1 MIVAACA
8 VANMLAWSVRSTFA
22 LFYVALL
29 EHFGWP
35 RGLAAVGYSLS
46 WLLVLIFG
54 PLAGRLH
61 DRLGAHVVMPFAGI
75 VLGVALA
82 LTGRVETL
90 QGYYL
95 AFGVLGAAGI
105 AGIMMPAAAVVSG
118 QVPRARG
125 AALGVISA
133 GASLSA
139 SIFYPINAWLIAAMG
154 WRDAIGVYGAVI
166 ATGVVAMSGLV
177 RVLSRRHAP
186 DAEHAP
192 DGEPRAGRDGS
203 GPRRAGEV
211 RVRVDEVT
219 LGRALGSRAF
229 WAVFVMWGLGVIGYQ
244 IMATHQVAHAHGEG
258 IPPSTVAWILGLS
271 GIFTAAGNIVGGL
284 LSDRWGRGWVFGIG
298 SVIGI
303 TGIALFATL
312 DGPADVGRLFAY
324 SVAGVGFGMRIALLT
339 AIPADLFHG
348 RHFGVILGL
357 ASGGGGLGGFIGP
370 FLGGWLYDVTGGY
383 GVAFAV
389 AAAAIAGSAV
399 AAWIAAARRPRTST
413 REP

>member
-1 MIVAACA
+1 
-8 VANMLAWSVRSTFA
+8 MLAWSVRSTFA
-22 LFYVALL
+22 LFYVALV

-35 RGLAAVGYSLS
+35 RGLGALGYSLS
-46 WLLVLIFG
+46 WLGVLAFG

-61 DRLGAHVVMPFAGI
+61 DRLGAHVVMPCAGV
-75 VLGVALA
+75 VLGLALA

-90 QGYYL
+90 SGYYA

-139 SIFYPINAWLIAAMG
+139 FVFYPVNAWLIARLG
-154 WRDAIGVYGAVI
+154 WRDAIGVYGAVVAVGVI
-166 ATGVVAMSGLV
+166 VVSALVYLLTGPHLRRVAPG
-177 RVLSRRHAP
+177 P
-186 DAEHAP
+186 DAEA
-192 DGEPRAGRDGS
+192 
-203 GPRRAGEV
+203 
-211 RVRVDEVT
+211 RVRGDSGQAGGAHASVDADEVT
-219 LGRALGSRAF
+219 LAQAVRSRAF

-244 IMATHQVAHAHGEG
+244 IMATHQVAHAHGQG
-258 IPPSTVAWILGLS
+258 IAPATAAWILGLS
-271 GIFTAAGNIVGGL
+271 GVFTAAGNIAGGL
-284 LSDRWGRGWVFGIG
+284 LSDRWGRAWVFGLG

-303 TGIALFATL
+303 GGIAVFAAL
-312 DGPADVGRLFAY
+312 DGPGDVARLFAY
-324 SVAGVGFGMRIALLT
+324 SLAGVGFGMRIALLT

-357 ASGGGGLGGFIGP
+357 ANGGGGLGGFVGP
-370 FLGGWLYDVTGGY
+370 FLGGWLFDVTGSY

-399 AAWIAAARRPRTST
+399 AAGIAAGGRGERSRGRSA
-413 REP
+413 